1 MTDMVVV
8 QEDVTVVNVTDTHVN
23 LHIGDVGATLI
34 LDVGVQGPAGPAG
47 GTIIGTN
54 NYSVT
59 VLSSNGTQFKP
70 GTLWT
75 TVIYAR
81 VFYAGRDV
89 TDEIDASRFKWT
101 RVSPVQP
108 PVTDAQWNTAH
119 ATGFKQVEV
128 VAFYPYDKAT
138 YLCAILE

>member
-1 MTDMVVV
+1 MTDAVIIQPV
-8 QEDVTVVNVTDTHVN
+8 VTVVSVSATEISV
-23 LHIGDVGATLI
+23 HIGDDGANLT
-34 LDVGVQGPAGPAG
+34 LDVGLQGPSGPAG

-59 VLSSNGTQFKP
+59 VLSSNGIQFKP
-70 GTLWT
+70 GTPWT

-108 PVTDAQWNTAH
+108 PLTDAQWNAAH
-119 ATGFKQVEV
+119 ATGFKQFEV
-128 VAFYPYDKAT
+128 TAQYSYDRAS
-138 YLCAILE
+138 YFCAIGD